1 MEVFEG
7 FDESTLDFHLGWS
20 DDESVYTTEKR
31 KGGGRLVSILSRVKR
46 RFEQRILVLTNAQPL
61 LIATLSSCDSRV
73 CNNQTNLDNSYR
85 TVSTHRQN
93 MRARQNSTPKG
104 NIPSLTIIVTVIK
117 MFVNW
122 IEKTKTTKHTPN
134 HCFNDDDF
142 FITIN
147 PFAVSHQ
154 TIPKL
159 YLCANL
165 YGVEAYI
172 FHDNIYRKVSIS
184 GKFGPLN
191 RISNNNRLDGSLVF
205 Q

>member
-122 IEKTKTTKHTPN
+122 IEKTKTTKHTPTTVLTTTIFLQPSI
-134 HCFNDDDF
+134 HLQSAIKRFQSCIYAQTYMALKRTF
-142 FITIN
+142 FT
-147 PFAVSHQ
+147 
-154 TIPKL
+154 TT
-159 YLCANL
+159 
-165 YGVEAYI
+165 YI
-172 FHDNIYRKVSIS
+172 AR
-184 GKFGPLN
+184 
-191 RISNNNRLDGSLVF
+191 
-205 Q
+205 